1 MEPVRTRGLFK
12 LYIYIYL
19 YYDLMC
25 DYFIHQCSD
34 DDRMANGKD
43 FFFIIIYR
51 DGSETTTV
59 SVFFAVVAVARVR
72 GETPPGPMR
81 NFMTIFGICCFVRG
95 ADTRGGVQANSTT
108 NIYVFH
114 IIKLDFLISYRTY
127 TLEQWLMIKSVHG
140 ERTFYNMYKLIWIV
154 QAPK

>member
-1 MEPVRTRGLFK
+1 MIGWQMERIF
-12 LYIYIYL
+12 
-19 YYDLMC
+19 
-25 DYFIHQCSD
+25 FI
-34 DDRMANGKD
+34 
-43 FFFIIIYR
+43 IIIYR